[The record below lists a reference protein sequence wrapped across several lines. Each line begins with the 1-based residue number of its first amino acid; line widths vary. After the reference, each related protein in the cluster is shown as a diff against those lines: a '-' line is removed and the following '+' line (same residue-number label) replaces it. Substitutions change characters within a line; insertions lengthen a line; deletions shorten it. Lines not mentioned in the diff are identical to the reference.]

1 MSKIY
6 TSADGLI
13 GKTPLLELTHIEK
26 KFGLKAKIIA
36 KLEYFNPAG
45 SVKDR
50 IAKAIL
56 DDAEASGK
64 LKPGSVIIEPTS
76 GNTGIGLASVA
87 AARGYRIILTM
98 PETMSVERRQL
109 MKAYGAE
116 LVLTEGAK
124 GMKGAIAKA
133 EELAKEIPNSF
144 IPGQFVNPA
153 NPKAHRENTGP
164 EIYED
169 TDGKVDIFV
178 AGVGTGGTITGV
190 GEYLKSQNPNIKVV
204 AVEPASSAVLSTGV
218 AGPHKIQGIGA
229 GFVPNVLNTGIY
241 DEIIPVSNEDAFA
254 TGKLIGKSEGVLVG
268 ISSGAAAFAAVP
280 PPRSTPRTGRIR
292 SSVQNHRSTRR
303 TPRRSGRPSRRRW
316 GR

>member
-1 MSKIY
+1 MANIY
-6 TSADGLI
+6 TSADQLI

-26 KFGLKAKIIA
+26 TYDLKAKILA

-50 IAKAIL
+50 IAKVMI

-76 GNTGIGLASVA
+76 GNTGIGLAAVA
-87 AARGYRIILTM
+87 AARGYKIIIVM

-133 EELAKEIPNSF
+133 EELAKEIPDSF

-153 NPKAHRENTGP
+153 NPKAHSETTGP

-190 GEYLKSQNPNIKVV
+190 GEYLKSKNPAVKIV
-204 AVEPASSAVLSTGV
+204 AVEPASSAVLSTGQ
-218 AGPHKIQGIGA
+218 AGSHKIQGIGA
-229 GFVPNVLNTGIY
+229 GFVPEVLNTQIY
-241 DEIIPVSNEDAFA
+241 DEIFPVSNEDAFA

-268 ISSGAAAFAAVP
+268 ISSGAAAFAAIELAKRPENEGKTIVALLP
-280 PPRSTPRTGRIR
+280 DTGDRYLSTPLFAD
-292 SSVQNHRSTRR
+292 
-303 TPRRSGRPSRRRW
+303 
-316 GR
+316 